1 MIVSTLMHLLQQG
14 ALWLQ
19 NDVNLLPAIPLCG
32 TEQHLIAHLGHA
44 LLASS
49 AAPVHVHLR
58 ANDEVQH
65 EREASCHEW
74 IVHLLHSGEQLCGIT
89 RDL

>member
-44 LLASS
+44 LLAGSGPQYTYICAPTTRFS
-49 AAPVHVHLR
+49 TSVKPVATSGSFTSCTVVNSCAA
-58 ANDEVQH
+58 
-65 EREASCHEW
+65 
-74 IVHLLHSGEQLCGIT
+74 
-89 RDL
+89 